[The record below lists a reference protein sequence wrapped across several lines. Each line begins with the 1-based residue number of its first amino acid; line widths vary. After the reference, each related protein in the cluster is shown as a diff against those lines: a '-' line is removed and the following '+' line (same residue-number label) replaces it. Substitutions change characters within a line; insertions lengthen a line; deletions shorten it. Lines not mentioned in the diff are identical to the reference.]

1 MGALIIII
9 ALSFFSW
16 QPLFNPGFFT
26 FHDEQQVARFL
37 HKHKINTSY
46 ESEVLNLD
54 GQICVPDFFLTDYE
68 VYIEYYGGFPGS
80 WKKKVI
86 KNKLYRKYSVPVI
99 AVTPAELKNLDAA
112 ILWELRREFG
122 KGSM

>member
-1 MGALIIII
+1 MLVQRLIF
-9 ALSFFSW
+9 AA
-16 QPLFNPGFFT
+16 G
-26 FHDEQQVARFL
+26 
-37 HKHKINTSY
+37 
-46 ESEVLNLD
+46 VLVTVMPYL
-54 GQICVPDFFLTDYE
+54 
-68 VYIEYYGGFPGS
+68 GFPGS

-122 KGSM
+122 KGSV